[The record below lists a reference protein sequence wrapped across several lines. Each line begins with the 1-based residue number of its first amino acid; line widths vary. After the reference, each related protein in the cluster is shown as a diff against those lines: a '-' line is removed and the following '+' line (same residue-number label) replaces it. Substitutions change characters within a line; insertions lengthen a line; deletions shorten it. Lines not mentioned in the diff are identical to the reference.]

1 MKKTIFAIVAVAMI
15 GFSSISCTSHK
26 SVHMVSEGTTTTYTI
41 SDGTSNQTQGTFKRC
56 TACDG
61 KGACADCK
69 GTGRI
74 SGDACRTCKGT
85 GKCPSCGGDGG
96 YYVSN

>member
-1 MKKTIFAIVAVAMI
+1 MKKIIFAIVSFAMI
-15 GFSSISCTSHK
+15 GFASISCTSHR
-26 SVHMVSEGTTTTYTI
+26 SVRVDSTTI
-41 SDGTSNQTQGTFKRC
+41 SVGTSGTSDNQGTFKRC

-61 KGACADCK
+61 KGACVTCK